1 MRNIKSYPEVYKPF
15 LIIVFLSIVQQ
26 FSGVSVIRAY
36 SVAIFDTVFSN
47 TTSYNNV
54 TVLGGKGEACHHTSS
69 MAYFSAIVIG
79 LCRSVIVR
87 PGGDW
92 RVTFSGCR
100 LLASLSLARILMTFS
115 RRTMYF
121 ASLVLT
127 ILCLFLFSTFSYL
140 ISSWEGL
147 VEDVFSLQVASLFS
161 SCLLVISVQLGV
173 QTLPLLLS
181 GELFPADVRA
191 TCKVSY

>member
-1 MRNIKSYPEVYKPF
+1 MHGCG
-15 LIIVFLSIVQQ
+15 VFCCDFNCNSLGYN
-26 FSGVSVIRAY
+26 FKA
-36 SVAIFDTVFSN
+36 VAKRSLLLL
-47 TTSYNNV
+47 
-54 TVLGGKGEACHHTSS
+54 TVL
-69 MAYFSAIVIG
+69 FS
-79 LCRSVIVR
+79 
-87 PGGDW
+87 D
-92 RVTFSGCR
+92 CR
-100 LLASLSLARILMTFS
+100 LLASLTLARILMTFS

-121 ASLVLT
+121 ASLLLT

>member
-1 MRNIKSYPEVYKPF
+1 M
-15 LIIVFLSIVQQ
+15 
-26 FSGVSVIRAY
+26 GVVCCDFNCNSLGYNCKA
-36 SVAIFDTVFSN
+36 VAKRSLLLL
-47 TTSYNNV
+47 
-54 TVLGGKGEACHHTSS
+54 TVLLS
-69 MAYFSAIVIG
+69 
-79 LCRSVIVR
+79 
-87 PGGDW
+87 D
-92 RVTFSGCR
+92 CR
-100 LLASLSLARILMTFS
+100 LLASLTLARILMTFS

-121 ASLVLT
+121 ASLLLT

-191 TCKVSY
+191 TCKVSR

>member
-1 MRNIKSYPEVYKPF
+1 MRNIKNYPEVYKPF

-47 TTSYNNV
+47 TTSYSNA
-54 TVLGGKGEACHHTSS
+54 TLLGGSSEVCHHTST

-79 LCRSVIVR
+79 L
-87 PGGDW
+87 
-92 RVTFSGCR
+92 CR

-121 ASLVLT
+121 VSLVLT
-127 ILCLFLFSTFSYL
+127 ILCLFLFSTFSFL

-191 TCKVSY
+191 TCKVSR

>member
-1 MRNIKSYPEVYKPF
+1 MRNIRNYPEVYKPF
-15 LIIVFLSIVQQ
+15 LIIVFVSVVQQ

-47 TTSYNNV
+47 SSSYSNSSLV
-54 TVLGGKGEACHHTSS
+54 RGETEICHHTSS
-69 MAYFSAIVIG
+69 MAYISAIVIG
-79 LCRSVIVR
+79 LCRL
-87 PGGDW
+87 G
-92 RVTFSGCR
+92 
-100 LLASLSLARILMTFS
+100 ASLTLARILMTFS

-121 ASLVLT
+121 TSLVLT
-127 ILCLFLFSTFSYL
+127 IISLNLFSTFSYL
-140 ISSWEGL
+140 ISTSSQV
-147 VEDVFSLQVASLFS
+147 VEDVFTLQVASLLS

-191 TCKVSY
+191 TCKVS

>member
-1 MRNIKSYPEVYKPF
+1 
-15 LIIVFLSIVQQ
+15 
-26 FSGVSVIRAY
+26 
-36 SVAIFDTVFSN
+36 
-47 TTSYNNV
+47 
-54 TVLGGKGEACHHTSS
+54 
-69 MAYFSAIVIG
+69 
-79 LCRSVIVR
+79 
-87 PGGDW
+87 
-92 RVTFSGCR
+92 
-100 LLASLSLARILMTFS
+100 MTFS

-147 VEDVFSLQVASLFS
+147 VEDVFSLRVASLFS

-191 TCKVSY
+191 TCKVRPQHLSALRGEIQQKQFRN